1 MRLSRAA
8 ALATAALLALL
19 VPGAAAAASPVNV
32 PLYWPS
38 GAATGQ
44 AVVVP
49 VGGTVQ
55 IMMQVGSDGGYEATV
70 TAAADPTVFTTAA
83 PLWFHTKLAAG
94 AAGGYTYELWT
105 FTAVAAGSTTFG
117 VKEARSWET
126 GPGTPHAL
134 QLVAVADGVAALDTL
149 VTSDARCTAGFT
161 TVGVG
166 IGDHVAVQLA
176 SNATTGFLW
185 TEASVPNT
193 NAFRPDAPQGAYT
206 APGPNAPI
214 GAGGYQ
220 TFGYTGLAV
229 GSSPLD
235 LVYAR
240 SSGEVGAKCA
250 PKISVGTAAAPG
262 PSDDTIVPIDA
273 PGPTATPAASATAEP
288 ELSAP
293 PAATEAPE
301 VTEAPVATPPVTSGD
316 ASGTPPGPGAAL
328 LALLAVAAAAV
339 IVTAATS
346 RRRRARA

>member
-1 MRLSRAA
+1 MRARRMG
-8 ALATAALLALL
+8 ALALAAMLSLL
-19 VPGAAAAASPVNV
+19 VPGAAAAATPVNV
-32 PLYWPS
+32 PFYWAS
-38 GAATGQ
+38 GTATTQ

-49 VGGTVQ
+49 VGGAVHV
-55 IMMQVGSDGGYEATV
+55 MMQVGSDGGYEATV
-70 TAAADPTVFTTAA
+70 TTAADPAVFTTAG
-83 PLWFHTKLAAG
+83 PTWFHTKLEPG

-117 VKEARSWET
+117 TKEARSWET

-134 QLVAVADGVAALDTL
+134 QMVAVADGIAALDTQ
-149 VTSDARCTAGFT
+149 VTSDSRCAAGFT

-166 IGDHVAVQLA
+166 VGDHVAIQLA

-206 APGPNAPI
+206 APGADAPI

-240 SSGEVGAKCA
+240 ASGEVGARCA
-250 PKISVGTAAAPG
+250 PTVAVGQALQPG

-273 PGPTATPAASATAEP
+273 PEPTASPVASATAEP
-288 ELSAP
+288 ELSA
-293 PAATEAPE
+293 
-301 VTEAPVATPPVTSGD
+301 APVATPPVTSGD
-316 ASGTPPGPGAAL
+316 GPTAPGGPGMGI
-328 LALLAVAAAAV
+328 LALVAIGAAAG
-339 IVTAATS
+339 TMATVA
-346 RRRRARA
+346 RRRGDRV

>member
-1 MRLSRAA
+1 MRVSR
-8 ALATAALLALL
+8 TAALVLAASLALL
-19 VPGAAAAASPVNV
+19 VPGVAAAATPVNV
-32 PLYWPS
+32 PFYWPS
-38 GAATGQ
+38 GAATDQ

-55 IMMQVGSDGGYEATV
+55 VMLQVGSDGGYEATV
-70 TAAADPTVFTTAA
+70 TAAAAPAVFTTNGPA
-83 PLWFHTKLAAG
+83 WFHTKLAPG

-134 QLVAVADGVAALDTL
+134 QLIAVADGVAALDTQ
-149 VTSDARCTAGFT
+149 VTSDSRCVAGYT
-161 TVGVG
+161 TVGVAV
-166 IGDHVAVQLA
+166 GDHVAVQLA

-193 NAFRPDAPQGAYT
+193 NAFKPDAPQGAYT

-229 GSSPLD
+229 GAAPLD

-240 SSGEVGAKCA
+240 ASGEAGAKCA
-250 PKISVGTAAAPG
+250 PKVAVGQAIQPG
-262 PSDDTIVPIDA
+262 PGDDTIVPIDA
-273 PGPTATPAASATAEP
+273 PAPTASPTASPTAEP
-288 ELSAP
+288 ELSA
-293 PAATEAPE
+293 
-301 VTEAPVATPPVTSGD
+301 APVATPPVTSG
-316 ASGTPPGPGAAL
+316 AGPTTPGGPGALL
-328 LALLAVAAAAV
+328 LALVAMAAAAA
-339 IVTAATS
+339 IVTSIA